1 MRKMS
6 FNVIVMLL
14 ISMLLAACGGEAA
27 TSTAVPAPTNTAPA
41 AAAAAAPT
49 NTTAPAAAAPTST
62 TAAAA
67 AVPTNTAGAMQNLTL
82 SYIASQGWIQPA
94 EMDLAKQFE
103 TQTGIHIDYQI
114 IPADQY
120 FTVLQTKLNS
130 GEGPDIFGGQSGK
143 TDLQVNYNAAQNAVD
158 LSDQEWV
165 KREDPAAVDQT
176 TLDGKVY
183 GLTIWDPARYVIVYN
198 KDIFQKLGLSVP
210 HSYAEFKAAA
220 EKIKASGV
228 TPVYE
233 PIADG
238 WHQTLWFAEDGPRYE
253 EVTPGL
259 ADSLNANKATF
270 AGNPTMLTA
279 LTQLKEMYDQG
290 FFGENTLA
298 DTVSATETN
307 MAQGKYAMVY
317 ASINEPAS
325 IEAADPNVKATTFG
339 FFPNPLADNQIS
351 GYQPAGPSKFIY
363 SGSKHIDAA
372 KQYFDFLAQPANLQ
386 YLLDHTTAF
395 SNLNFP
401 EVKSKYTDEQKAF
414 LSNMKSGVVYQIAV
428 NYLNPQWI
436 DVGKDI
442 VAMFTGAEQPI
453 DVLKATDQR
462 RTTQAQTAKDPA
474 WPSP

>member
-1 MRKMS
+1 MIKLSAVKQRIA
-6 FNVIVMLL
+6 FAVVALMLL
-14 ISMLLAACGGEAA
+14 GSLLAACGGEAA
-27 TSTAVPAPTNTAPA
+27 STGTAVAPVATD
-41 AAAAAAPT
+41 
-49 NTTAPAAAAPTST
+49 TTSAAAPTST
-62 TAAAA
+62 TAAAGPTDMA
-67 AVPTNTAGAMQNLTL
+67 AATPAGTTAAKQNITLT
-82 SYIASQGWIQPA
+82 YIASQGWIQPA

-103 TQTGIHIDYQI
+103 AQTGIHIDYQI

-143 TDLQVNYNAAQNAVD
+143 TDLKVNYNAAKNAVD
-158 LSDQEWV
+158 LSDQEWI

-176 TLDGKVY
+176 TVDGKVY
-183 GLTIWDPARYVIVYN
+183 GLTIWDPSRFVIVYN

-220 EKIKASGV
+220 QKIKDSGV

-233 PIADG
+233 PVADG

-253 EVTPGL
+253 EVTSGL
-259 ADSLNANKATF
+259 ADALNANKATF
-270 AGNPTMLTA
+270 AGNPTMLQA
-279 LTQLKEMYDQG
+279 LTELKEMYDLG
-290 FFGENTLA
+290 FFGDNTLA
-298 DTVSATETN
+298 DTVADTDKNLAE
-307 MAQGKYAMVY
+307 GKYAMVY

-325 IEAADPNVKATTFG
+325 IEAAYANVKAATFG

-372 KQYFDFLAQPANLQ
+372 KQYFEFLTQPANLQ
-386 YLLDHTTAF
+386 YLLDHTAAF

-401 EVKSKYTDEQKAF
+401 AVKSKYTDEQKAF
-414 LSNMKSGVVYQIAV
+414 LSSAKSGVVYQIAV

-436 DVGKDI
+436 DIGKDV
-442 VAMFTGAEQPI
+442 VAMFTGAEQPL
-453 DVLKATDQR
+453 DVLKAIDQR
-462 RTTQAQTAKDPA
+462 RATQAQTAKDPA
-474 WPSP
+474 WSNP